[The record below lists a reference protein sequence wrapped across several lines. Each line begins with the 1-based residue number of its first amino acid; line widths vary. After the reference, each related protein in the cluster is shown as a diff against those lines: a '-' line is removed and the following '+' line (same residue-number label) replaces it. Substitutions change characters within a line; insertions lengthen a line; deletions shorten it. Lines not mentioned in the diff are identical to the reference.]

1 MMPVSCV
8 GSELPCV
15 ADPDGP
21 RGVFSPHEV
30 SLDDLEPPARLSI
43 V

>member
-8 GSELPCV
+8 GSESPCV
-15 ADPDGP
+15 ADPDG
-21 RGVFSPHEV
+21 RWGVFSAHEV
-30 SLDDLEPPARLSI
+30 SLGDLEPPARLSI